1 MKTCIEE
8 RNLVSEFERRI
19 ITTRYIDNFST
30 VHVASH
36 ACMYC
41 YRPMSALTSQQREGA
56 LPLENARPISDPSVQ
71 VDDVHQDMYISCM
84 EDVIINVNCTY
95 FGNHSVYRCLM
106 QSRLEMFTCPA
117 PDIVTG
123 MNNRI
128 SARTDWL
135 SRS

>member
-1 MKTCIEE
+1 MHAS
-8 RNLVSEFERRI
+8 V
-19 ITTRYIDNFST
+19 
-30 VHVASH
+30 VHLG
-36 ACMYC
+36 Y
-41 YRPMSALTSQQREGA
+41 
-56 LPLENARPISDPSVQ
+56 RPISDPSVQ
-71 VDDVHQDMYISCM
+71 VDDVHQDLYISCM

-135 SRS
+135 SRERFCY

>member
-19 ITTRYIDNFST
+19 ITTRYTDNFST

-36 ACMYC
+36 ACMHC

-56 LPLENARPISDPSVQ
+56 LPLENACICSASVVHLGYRQ

-95 FGNHSVYRCLM
+95 FGNHNLTCTGVSCSHVLRCL
-106 QSRLEMFTCPA
+106 PA
-117 PDIVTG
+117 PPPI
-123 MNNRI
+123 
-128 SARTDWL
+128 
-135 SRS
+135 

>member
-19 ITTRYIDNFST
+19 VTTRYIDNFST

-56 LPLENARPISDPSVQ
+56 LPLENACICSA
-71 VDDVHQDMYISCM
+71 
-84 EDVIINVNCTY
+84 
-95 FGNHSVYRCLM
+95 
-106 QSRLEMFTCPA
+106 SRLGLFLIRQCRLMTSTKTCTLA
-117 PDIVTG
+117 
-123 MNNRI
+123 
-128 SARTDWL
+128 AWRT
-135 SRS
+135 

>member
-19 ITTRYIDNFST
+19 ITTRYTDNFST

-56 LPLENARPISDPSVQ
+56 LPLENACICSASIV
-71 VDDVHQDMYISCM
+71 YILVTTACTGVSCSH
-84 EDVIINVNCTY
+84 V
-95 FGNHSVYRCLM
+95 
-106 QSRLEMFTCPA
+106 RLEMFTCPA

-135 SRS
+135 SRERFCY